1 MSQSHVV
8 GNIQILRLK
17 NKYEIIKW
25 LMIAHRS
32 LMTTYFEINELLKIF
47 ETWVFEIIHSNLK
60 VRISRTTTTQE
71 TREETQLKMMAIL
84 FCSKPSCFAVER
96 MQSHDEWI
104 FDKKLWQKPTFSLC
118 SRANSVDAR
127 SGCNVFHSVG
137 SLQFL
142 LLLFRQFCSFR
153 CRSLFSTRVSLGQYD
168 LCCAASTILP
178 RFKYLWT

>member
-1 MSQSHVV
+1 MLPERVDMK
-8 GNIQILRLK
+8 ILSFINVWTEMKCVSIDLEWKFIRWCRRHIGDFR
-17 NKYEIIKW
+17 NE
-25 LMIAHRS
+25 
-32 LMTTYFEINELLKIF
+32 TT
-47 ETWVFEIIHSNLK
+47 K
-60 VRISRTTTTQE
+60 VRISRTTTEQE

-84 FCSKPSCFAVER
+84 FCSRPSCFAVER

-118 SRANSVDAR
+118 SRAYSVDAR
-127 SGCNVFHSVG
+127 SGWHSFSNIKNCNVFHSVG